1 MSRQT
6 VLSTR
11 IATEQD
17 VFAVRR
23 QARQF
28 AAAMGLEGQDQVR
41 VAAAVSEVTR
51 QMLGA
56 LGSVSV
62 DLLLEQREDSPA
74 AQKGTRPSPAATL
87 LWVQARSPGTAED
100 SLVEAVRVTRGLMD
114 EWDVV
119 RDGAGMS
126 VLLGRRVPDRTALP
140 TQEAIT
146 AIRAELLQLRPGT
159 PLQELAEHN
168 RQLLAALEDV
178 QRQRDELLR
187 LNEELAETNNG
198 VVALYTELSEEL
210 EATNRGVVALYAE
223 LDQRTTQ
230 LREASEA
237 KSRFL
242 ANISHELRAPVT
254 AIVGLTR
261 LLRDPHS
268 DPLSTDQ
275 AQQLGLIDTSAN
287 SLLTLI
293 NELLDLAKAESGRL
307 VPQREE
313 VDLPQLFGT
322 LRGTLRAVPRSP
334 ETELSI
340 VDPDVGPVR
349 TDPMMLSQVLRN
361 LLTNAIKFTP
371 SGSVRLTGRLED
383 GGDLSLTVED
393 TGIGIPEEEHERVFE
408 EFHQVRNKLQANSPG
423 TGLGLP
429 YARRLV
435 HLLGGSIALS
445 SEPGRGSTFTVRL
458 PVDVAG
464 ETGPRTPRV
473 VIIDDDGG
481 FRTAAAGVLRSG
493 GYTVVEA
500 PDAGTGLAAAEAHPP
515 DLILLDLRLAEQH
528 GAAVLDVLA
537 ANSRL
542 ADVPVVVVSGY
553 PEDLDGHPT
562 AGRATAVLDKSRST
576 LDDLCEVVRSTVPP
590 GDAR

>member
-1 MSRQT
+1 MSRVT
-6 VLSTR
+6 VLSTT

-23 QARQF
+23 QARQL
-28 AAAMGLEGQDQVR
+28 AAALGFEGQDQVR

-51 QMLGA
+51 QMLVA
-56 LGSVSV
+56 FGSVTV
-62 DLLLEQREDSPA
+62 DFQLGNPEDSPA
-74 AQKGTRPSPAATL
+74 STVGTRPAL
-87 LWVQARSPGTAED
+87 LWITARSGGAADDTV
-100 SLVEAVRVTRGLMD
+100 VEAVRVTRGLMD
-114 EWDVV
+114 EWDVM

-126 VLLGRRVPDRTALP
+126 VLLGRRLPDRAWLP
-140 TQEAIT
+140 TPDAIET
-146 AIRAELLQLRPGT
+146 MRTELRQLRPGT
-159 PLQELAEHN
+159 PLEELAEHN
-168 RQLLAALEDV
+168 RQLLAALQDV
-178 QRQRDELLR
+178 QRQRDELLLR
-187 LNEELAETNNG
+187 GEELAETNKG
-198 VVALYTELSEEL
+198 VVALYSELSEEL

-242 ANISHELRAPVT
+242 ANVSHELRAPVT
-254 AIVGLTR
+254 SIVGLVR
-261 LLRDPHS
+261 LLRDPYS
-268 DPLSTDQ
+268 DPLTEDQ
-275 AQQLGLIDTSAN
+275 THQLGLIDGSAN
-287 SLLTLI
+287 NLLTLI

-313 VDLPQLFGT
+313 VDLGQLFGT
-322 LRGTLRAVPRSP
+322 LRGTLRAVPRS
-334 ETELSI
+334 EDTELSI
-340 VDPDVGPVR
+340 VDPGTGPVH
-349 TDPMMLSQVLRN
+349 TDPVMLSQVLRN

-371 SGSVRLTGRLED
+371 SGTVSLTGRLED
-383 GGDLSLTVED
+383 GGDLSLIVED
-393 TGIGIPEEEHERVFE
+393 TGIGIPEDEHQRVFE
-408 EFHQVRNKLQANSPG
+408 EFHQVRNPLQANSPG

-435 HLLGGSIALS
+435 HLLGGSIALD

-464 ETGPRTPRV
+464 EVGPRPTRV
-473 VIIDDDGG
+473 LVIDDDGG
-481 FRTAAAGVLRSG
+481 FRTAAAGVLRAG

-500 PDAGTGLAAAEAHPP
+500 PDARTGLAAAEAHPP

-537 ANSRL
+537 ASSGL
-542 ADVPVVVVSGY
+542 VDVPVIVCSAY
-553 PEDLDGHPT
+553 PEDLDDHTT
-562 AGRATAVLDKSRST
+562 ARHVTAVLDKSRST
-576 LDDLCEVVRSTVPP
+576 LDDLCEVVRSTIPP